1 MDEALALAIY
11 RGIDALTTIAP
22 SRSVPVATALSLEE
36 DARISFELT
45 PRIPG
50 REYRVM
56 VGDSVF
62 EPALSGR
69 RAIEWGDQTL
79 YFDSAR
85 GPTRLVLQ
93 EKHADVEAAW
103 QDVLNCDFLI
113 TPTKLNATAFDRM
126 VEDLAKLAS
135 GLVFDLM
142 AKSTVRINPVSGR
155 EATGISTHSPQAELG
170 LLTRIWDRLSVA
182 LGTVLQQPESRLT
195 RKQELRACQ
204 GHEAFSQMELVRLA
218 NRGIDLRRKETVRPF
233 SASVD
238 IISNSN
244 DILENRIILRFLRLL
259 ANRTRAC
266 QLRAREQI
274 DQMNERVQHWLDAGA
289 KSEVFEYERPHREK
303 LEGACDAAEG
313 LLTKI
318 ASAIRGFGPL
328 SDYQFERGIPETP
341 VFLNI
346 SHYHHIWMVMRQ
358 YLSQTVV
365 SLETGSEERLKQTW
379 RMYEQWVF
387 LQLAEALRTSGLLCE
402 NTVDFLSALSRRRF
416 AIDLQRD
423 SFLEFRNSDGLKVVL
438 TYEPTVFRKEVAAKA
453 GARIYSGIASDQ
465 PLAPDVLI
473 EVLRQ
478 MPDGNYDLVYAIV
491 VDAKYSRNPSRY
503 IEQCSKYQK
512 IRHAGTD
519 RSVVRQIWIA
529 APVDEGITPEDSA
542 VVWTDDGP
550 LVEMGEFVAGHFGM
564 MPVTDDIDDGN
575 LLNSGAKRL
584 ILGLLSHLGEN
595 FTQAPRKAV
604 I

>member
-1 MDEALALAIY
+1 MDDALELAVY
-11 RGIDALTTIAP
+11 RGIDALATLAP
-22 SRSVPVATALSLEE
+22 SRQVPVAAALTLGE
-36 DARISFELT
+36 DARISLELT
-45 PRIPG
+45 PRILG
-50 REYRVM
+50 REYRIM
-56 VGDSVF
+56 VGDSAF
-62 EPALSGR
+62 EPAHSGR
-69 RAIEWGDQTL
+69 RATEWGDQTL

-93 EKHADVEAAW
+93 EKQADSEAAW
-103 QDVLNCDFLI
+103 QDVLNCEFLI
-113 TPTKLNATAFDRM
+113 TPTKFNATAFDRM

-142 AKSTVRINPVSGR
+142 AKSTVRINALCGR
-155 EATGISTHSPQAELG
+155 EVTGISTRSPQAELA

-195 RKQELRACQ
+195 RRQQLRACQ

-233 SASVD
+233 SANVD

-259 ANRTRAC
+259 ANRTRVC
-266 QLRAREQI
+266 QRRAREQI

-289 KSEVFEYERPHREK
+289 RSEVFDYERPHREK
-303 LEGACDAAEG
+303 LESACDAAETI
-313 LLTKI
+313 LTQI

-341 VFLNI
+341 LFRNVA
-346 SHYHHIWMVMRQ
+346 HYHHIWMVMRQ
-358 YLSQTVV
+358 YLSQSII
-365 SLETGSEERLKQTW
+365 SLEIGAEERLKQTW

-387 LQLAEALRTSGLLCE
+387 LQLAEALRTVGLVCE
-402 NTVDFLSALSRRRF
+402 NAVDFLSALSRRRF
-416 AIDLQRD
+416 TIDIQRD
-423 SFLEFRNSDGLKVVL
+423 SLLIFRGIDGLKVIL

-453 GARIYSGIASDQ
+453 GARVYSGIASDQ

-473 EVLRQ
+473 EVLRPT
-478 MPDGNYDLVYAIV
+478 PDGSHDLVYAVV

-503 IEQCSKYQK
+503 IEQCGKYQK

-519 RSVVRQIWIA
+519 RTIVRQIWVA
-529 APVDEGITPEDSA
+529 APVDAGITPEDSA

-550 LVEMGEFVAGHFGM
+550 LVEVGEFVAGHFGM
-564 MPVTDDIDDGN
+564 IPVTDDLDDGN
-575 LLNSGAKRL
+575 LLDSGAKRL
-584 ILGLLSHLGEN
+584 ICGILSHLGESC
-595 FTQAPRKAV
+595 TPTPRLP
-604 I
+604 